1 MLISVVLPAF
11 NEEGNLPLLFK
22 RLVAVAAQ
30 LQNHVFEFIFIDDCS
45 SDSTPAILA
54 QLKAEDS
61 RIQII
66 RFARNCGSH
75 AALEAGLKYCRGD
88 AAVIMATDLQDPPE
102 LIPRLIEQ
110 WQKGFKTVWGVR
122 EKREGE
128 SLSTI
133 ICSRI
138 YYFLMNLLSDVQ
150 QPPTGADVALIDRAV
165 IEALKTAPEKN
176 SEIFMLI
183 AWLGFSQTHIM
194 YIKEA
199 RHAGYSKWSFTKLL
213 KLFFDSLI
221 SFSYIPLR
229 LMSFIGSL
237 LALIGL
243 LYGIFVIIKR
253 FQGIIDIEGYSSLL
267 IVMLLIGGFQ
277 MCMMGVLGEYLW
289 RTYDETRKRPKYV
302 IEKNTL
308 VDESLSKYGRT
319 SEVINIK

>member
-22 RLVAVAAQ
+22 RLAAVAAQ
-30 LQNHVFEFIFIDDCS
+30 LQQHVFEFIFIDDCS
-45 SDSTPAILA
+45 SDSTPAILT

-75 AALEAGLKYCRGD
+75 AAVEAGIKYCRGD
-88 AAVIMATDLQDPPE
+88 VAIVMATDLQDPPE
-102 LIPRLIEQ
+102 IIPRLIEQ
-110 WQKGFKTVWGVR
+110 WEKGYRVVWGDR

-128 SLSTI
+128 SFAVRA
-133 ICSRI
+133 CSRL
-138 YYFLMNLLSDVQ
+138 YYFLMNLLTDVVY
-150 QPPTGADVALIDRAV
+150 PSGGADVFLIDRIV
-165 IEALKTAPEKN
+165 IEALKETTEKN
-176 SEIFMLI
+176 SEIFILI
-183 AWLGFSQTHIM
+183 AWLGFSQTHIN
-194 YIKEA
+194 YVKEA
-199 RHAGYSKWSFTKLL
+199 RYAGYSKWSFSKRL

-229 LMSFIGSL
+229 LMSLIGSL
-237 LALIGL
+237 LALTGL
-243 LYGIFVIIKR
+243 LYGIFVFVKR
-253 FQGIIDIEGYSSLL
+253 FQGIIDIEGFSSLM

-277 MCMMGVLGEYLW
+277 MCMMGILGEYLW

-308 VDESLSKYGRT
+308 VEDGLTEDGPNK
-319 SEVINIK
+319 